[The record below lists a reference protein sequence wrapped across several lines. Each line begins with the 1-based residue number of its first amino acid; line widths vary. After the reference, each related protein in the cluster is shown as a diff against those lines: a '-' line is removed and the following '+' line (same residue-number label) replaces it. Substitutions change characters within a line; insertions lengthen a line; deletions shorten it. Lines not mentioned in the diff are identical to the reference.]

1 MKFILEGID
10 GAGKSTLARKI
21 QETFNFMNFDIVHCT
36 RETDNNLEFFKDM
49 IYNLDGRYSDNLIID
64 RMHLGQCVYQNED
77 ERIDK
82 GWMSDDDILELENCL
97 HARTD
102 MEPVIKIFVDTPIET
117 CLYNCHHNGEDGHY
131 TLEYL
136 RDLREKYLNF
146 IERLNRVSCNKWI
159 IYKNEFLSPEIAR
172 NFDYS
177 TLPHIVAVDFDGCLA
192 DTEFPV
198 IKDINKK
205 LLYELTDGI
214 YKNSKK
220 ILWTNRTDDSLKEAL
235 EYLESFGFIPDAV
248 NDNIQEVKDIGLDP
262 RKVYYDIVLDD
273 KSYNCTYKNNICNC
287 ELF

>member
-36 RETDNNLEFFKDM
+36 RETQNNYEYFEKLLLSEENLILDRAWIGQM
-49 IYNLDGRYSDNLIID
+49 IY
-64 RMHLGQCVYQNED
+64 QTED
-77 ERIDK
+77 ERVSK
-82 GWMSDDDILELENCL
+82 GWLSNNKFNEIEELSNNMK
-97 HARTD
+97 D
-102 MEPVIKIFVDTPIET
+102 VIKIFVDTPVDT

-131 TLEYL
+131 TKEYIDTL
-136 RDLREKYLNF
+136 RNKYVMLINKLN
-146 IERLNRVSCNKWI
+146 INGLSENWI
-159 IYKNEFLSPEIAR
+159 IYKNEFPSPEIAR
-172 NFDYS
+172 KFDYS
-177 TLPHIVAVDFDGCLA
+177 SLPHIVAVDFDGCLA
-192 DTEFPV
+192 DTDFPI

-235 EYLESFGFIPDAV
+235 EYLKSFGFIPDAV